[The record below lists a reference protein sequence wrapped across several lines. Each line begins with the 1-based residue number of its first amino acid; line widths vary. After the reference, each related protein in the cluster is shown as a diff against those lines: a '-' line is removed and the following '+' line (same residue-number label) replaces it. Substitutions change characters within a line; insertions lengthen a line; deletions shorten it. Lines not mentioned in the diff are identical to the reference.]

1 MIFYIILW
9 TLFVILITVVIITIW
24 DYCKTDNYSNIKYI
38 ELEDKSY
45 LNINNCNFIQFH
57 INHEAKNTWNIS
69 IVIDN
74 QKYYIK
80 QYNNKKEAVKE
91 LKKILNQIENN
102 TLKL

>member
-1 MIFYIILW
+1 MILYIILW
-9 TLFVILITVVIITIW
+9 IIFVILIITIW
-24 DYCKTDNYSNIKYI
+24 DYYEIDNYSNIKYI
-38 ELEDKSY
+38 KLDDKSY

-69 IVIDN
+69 IIVDN
-74 QKYYIK
+74 QKYCIK
-80 QYNNKKEAVKE
+80 QYNNKKEAIKE

>member
-1 MIFYIILW
+1 MILYIILW
-9 TLFVILITVVIITIW
+9 IIFIILIITIW
-24 DYCKTDNYSNIKYI
+24 DYYEIDNYSNIKYI
-38 ELEDKSY
+38 KLDDKSY

-57 INHEAKNTWNIS
+57 INREAKNTWNIS

-74 QKYYIK
+74 QKYCIK
-80 QYNNKKEAVKE
+80 QYNNKKEVVKE